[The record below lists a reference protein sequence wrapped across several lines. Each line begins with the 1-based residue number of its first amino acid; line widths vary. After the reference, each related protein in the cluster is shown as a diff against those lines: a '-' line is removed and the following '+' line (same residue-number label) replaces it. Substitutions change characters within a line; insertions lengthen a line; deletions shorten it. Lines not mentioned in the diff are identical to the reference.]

1 MPKAKPET
9 LVPLAERMRPET
21 FERLYGQEHLL
32 GKGKILTQLIE
43 SRRLVSLI
51 FWGPPGSGKT
61 TLAMMLARHF
71 DLPSTFFSAVLSGIK
86 EVKEVMAQAE
96 SHKRL
101 YGKPTIIFID
111 EIHRFNKAQQG
122 AFLPY
127 VERGDIILFGSTTE
141 NPSFEV
147 IAPLLSRTRVLTL
160 EPLDDEAVSRIL
172 DDALADPDRG
182 IGRRGLS
189 LDPAARRMLIDQS
202 NGDARRSLNTL
213 ELAADLAGSGV
224 IGPDHVREAQQ
235 KRMLLY
241 DKDGEEHYNLIS
253 ALHKSLRNSDVDAAL
268 YWLARMLYAG
278 EDPLYI
284 ARRMVRFAS
293 EDVGLAD
300 PQALAVTLRAKEA
313 YEFLGSPEGDLA
325 LAEAVVYLAAA
336 PKSNR
341 VYEAFGKVHSES
353 GPTVDTIF
361 GFTGRYFDDDT
372 GLQWNLNRWYDPGVG
387 RWLSEDPIGFDG
399 QDPNLYR
406 YVGNS
411 PGDSVDPSGL
421 DGKKQ
426 PLGAGAIKYDNRPT
440 YRDYPYDRPAHLF
453 LWDIVDL
460 GYIELRSWLFGED
473 AAKAHRDRV
482 QEKIAW

>member
-1 MPKAKPET
+1 MSDAKSGT
-9 LVPLAERMRPET
+9 LVPLAERMRPAG
-21 FERLYGQEHLL
+21 FDRLHGQEHLL

-43 SRRLVSLI
+43 ANRLVSLI

-86 EVKEVMAQAE
+86 EVKEVMARAE

-147 IAPLLSRTRVLTL
+147 IAPLLSRTRVLVL
-160 EPLDDEAVSRIL
+160 NPLADEALGRIL
-172 DDALADPDRG
+172 DDALADEKNG
-182 IGRRGLS
+182 LGGRGLR
-189 LDPAARRMLIDQS
+189 LDPAARTLLIEQS
-202 NGDARRSLNTL
+202 NGDARRGLNTL
-213 ELAADLAGSGV
+213 ELAADLAGSES
-224 IGPDHVREAQQ
+224 IGPEHVQEAQQ

-253 ALHKSLRNSDVDAAL
+253 ALHKSLRNSDVDAAM

-293 EDVGLAD
+293 EDIGLAD
-300 PQALAVTLRAKEA
+300 PQALEIALRAKEA
-313 YEFLGSPEGDLA
+313 FEFLGSPEGDLA
-325 LAEAVVYLAAA
+325 LAEAAVYLAAA

-341 VYEAFGKVHSES
+341 VYEAFGRVRKDVEDRPHEPVPLVIRNAVTKLMTEVGYGKGYAYAHDRAEGTTAMETLPDRLAGRTWYEP
-353 GPTVDTIF
+353 GPF
-361 GFTGRYFDDDT
+361 GFEKEIRKRMDWWAGIKAR
-372 GLQWNLNRWYDPGVG
+372 LR
-387 RWLSEDPIGFDG
+387 EDKK
-399 QDPNLYR
+399 
-406 YVGNS
+406 
-411 PGDSVDPSGL
+411 SG
-421 DGKKQ
+421 
-426 PLGAGAIKYDNRPT
+426 A
-440 YRDYPYDRPAHLF
+440 
-453 LWDIVDL
+453 
-460 GYIELRSWLFGED
+460 S
-473 AAKAHRDRV
+473 
-482 QEKIAW
+482 